1 MHFFCFGEGT
11 NDIYCNLSI
20 FFKIFNRTLI
30 IGSTITFVLR
40 YHRCIVSVFRL
51 SNSDSLWKFLLAS
64 PLVQSRHIC
73 LNFFSAMPELSVG
86 ERLVC
91 LVNFAVN
98 FVFEM
103 HWVLKLFFTM
113 CEGTL
118 HIAQNKYG
126 KFNPFF

>member
-1 MHFFCFGEGT
+1 
-11 NDIYCNLSI
+11 
-20 FFKIFNRTLI
+20 
-30 IGSTITFVLR
+30 
-40 YHRCIVSVFRL
+40 
-51 SNSDSLWKFLLAS
+51 
-64 PLVQSRHIC
+64 
-73 LNFFSAMPELSVG
+73 MPELSVG

-91 LVNFAVN
+91 LVNFAAN

-126 KFNPFF
+126 KFNPFFEKFNPSSGKVQVGAQNIILQLVAK